1 MPARGFGVEQV
12 AVSCMRSL
20 PAVSKGG
27 VRPQW
32 PKIRAN
38 TAAPAPLRG
47 LRTCLP
53 CHPAPVRFAPGLAG
67 TVAGPGPPVPALGSA
82 AVNPAAQPATNL
94 REAVLD
100 RTLRFLVLDH
110 DTFVR
115 YWPVSS
121 LLLYKDKNPILAR
134 NLLILR
140 RLFQTTLGFLTDRQ
154 RCCKP

>member
-1 MPARGFGVEQV
+1 M
-12 AVSCMRSL
+12 
-20 PAVSKGG
+20 
-27 VRPQW
+27 
-32 PKIRAN
+32 
-38 TAAPAPLRG
+38 
-47 LRTCLP
+47 
-53 CHPAPVRFAPGLAG
+53 RFAPGLAG